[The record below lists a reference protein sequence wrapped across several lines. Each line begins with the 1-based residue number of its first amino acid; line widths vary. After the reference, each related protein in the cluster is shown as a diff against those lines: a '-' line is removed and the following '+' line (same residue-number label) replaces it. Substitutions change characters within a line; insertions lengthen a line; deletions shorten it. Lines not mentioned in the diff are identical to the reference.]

1 MMRSELESGVGLAR
15 LDAEA
20 AEREAAEA
28 AAVERIFEQ
37 FPDLR
42 EKWAPKTLPERD
54 QAHRAEPLIHNDV
67 PDAGRSGRHSEVRL
81 PPQAPPPMLMPEG
94 RLSTTDQR
102 GFLASP
108 APRRTVWPVEQSGAP
123 TSPTDA
129 RFKALEREVASLRA
143 VIKQGA
149 GSMAAPV
156 VAAAKAAAEQPV
168 GMTPEQM
175 REQWR
180 ADAYQAAKRSRA
192 NEDGSGWSRIGGY

>member
-1 MMRSELESGVGLAR
+1 
-15 LDAEA
+15 
-20 AEREAAEA
+20 
-28 AAVERIFEQ
+28 
-37 FPDLR
+37 
-42 EKWAPKTLPERD
+42 
-54 QAHRAEPLIHNDV
+54 
-67 PDAGRSGRHSEVRL
+67 
-81 PPQAPPPMLMPEG
+81 
-94 RLSTTDQR
+94 
-102 GFLASP
+102 
-108 APRRTVWPVEQSGAP
+108 VWPVEQSGAP

-149 GSMAAPV
+149 GSMAAAPV
-156 VAAAKAAAEQPV
+156 VSKAPEPEPV